1 MIGKE
6 KNQNELN
13 EINTGLTQ
21 PLQAPLVN
29 SNVPNI
35 AMSESYNAASS
46 KPVFSPATQEKALNM
61 FGSNDQRQ
69 ISVNGVKDSV
79 KEEIISKLS
88 SL

>member
-1 MIGKE
+1 MSP
-6 KNQNELN
+6 
-13 EINTGLTQ
+13 T
-21 PLQAPLVN
+21 
-29 SNVPNI
+29 PNI
-35 AMSESYNAASS
+35 PMSDSYNSAAST
-46 KPVFSPATQEKALNM
+46 PVFPPATQEKAADI

>member
-13 EINTGLTQ
+13 NINTGLTQ
-21 PLQAPLVN
+21 PLQTPLVN

-35 AMSESYNAASS
+35 AMSESYNAAAS
-46 KPVFSPATQEKALNM
+46 KHVFSSSTQEKVLGM

-69 ISVNGVKDSV
+69 ISVNGVKEDV
-79 KEEIISKLS
+79 KEEIISKLY

>member
-13 EINTGLTQ
+13 NINTRLTQ
-21 PLQAPLVN
+21 PLTASSAN

-35 AMSESYNAASS
+35 AMSESYNAAAS
-46 KPVFSPATQEKALNM
+46 KPVFSSSTQEKALGM

-69 ISVNGVKDSV
+69 ISVNGVKEDV
-79 KEEIISKLS
+79 KEEIISKLV

>member
-13 EINTGLTQ
+13 NINTGLTQ
-21 PLQAPLVN
+21 PLQTPLVN

-35 AMSESYNAASS
+35 AMSESYNAAAS
-46 KPVFSPATQEKALNM
+46 KPVFSSSTQEKALGM

-69 ISVNGVKDSV
+69 ISVNGVKEDV
-79 KEEIISKLS
+79 KEEIISKLG

>member
-46 KPVFSPATQEKALNM
+46 KPVFSPATQEKALDM

-69 ISVNGVKDSV
+69 ISVNGVK
-79 KEEIISKLS
+79 EEIISKLS